1 MEKLIEAGTIA
12 VIVANKVAVIGI
24 ALWAVWALQTL
35 LTDPKWL
42 ETYPFLSRLW
52 IRAGVAMV
60 AAGFAIDAFSL
71 YVPSVSEII
80 MNAGVFI
87 VMHLFRMQYKRNE
100 GRDRLI
106 EILKRK
112 KSIYETEN
120 KT

>member
-42 ETYPFLSRLW
+42 ETYPFLSRIW
-52 IRAGVAMV
+52 IRAGVALV
-60 AAGFAIDAFSL
+60 AAGFAIDAFSFYTPGL
-71 YVPSVSEII
+71 SEVLMNVGVLII
-80 MNAGVFI
+80 
-87 VMHLFRMQYKRNE
+87 MHLFRRQYKRNE

-106 EILKRK
+106 EYLKRK

-120 KT
+120 QT

>member
-12 VIVANKVAVIGI
+12 VVIANKVAVIGI

-71 YVPSVSEII
+71 YVPSASEVV
-80 MNAGVFI
+80 MNLGVLI
-87 VMHLFRMQYKRNE
+87 VMHLFRKQHKRNE
-100 GRDRLI
+100 GRDRLFDY
-106 EILKRK
+106 LKRK
-112 KSIYETEN
+112 KSVYETEN
-120 KT
+120 KS

>member
-1 MEKLIEAGTIA
+1 MEKLIEAGMIV

-71 YVPSVSEII
+71 YVPSLSEVV

-87 VMHLFRMQYKRNE
+87 VMHMFRYRYKRNE
-100 GRDRLI
+100 ERDRLI

-112 KSIYETEN
+112 KSIYEN

>member
-42 ETYPFLSRLW
+42 ETYPFLSRIW

-71 YVPSVSEII
+71 YVPSLSEVV
-80 MNAGVFI
+80 MNAGGFI
-87 VMHLFRMQYKRNE
+87 VMHLFYKQYKRNQ
-100 GRDRLI
+100 DRGKMI
-106 EILKRK
+106 EFLQRK
-112 KSIYETEN
+112 QKSIQ
-120 KT
+120 

>member
-1 MEKLIEAGTIA
+1 MEKLIEAGMIV

-71 YVPSVSEII
+71 YVPSLSEVV

-87 VMHLFRMQYKRNE
+87 VMHMFRARYKRNQ

-106 EILKRK
+106 EYLKRK
-112 KSIYETEN
+112 QKSIQ
-120 KT
+120 